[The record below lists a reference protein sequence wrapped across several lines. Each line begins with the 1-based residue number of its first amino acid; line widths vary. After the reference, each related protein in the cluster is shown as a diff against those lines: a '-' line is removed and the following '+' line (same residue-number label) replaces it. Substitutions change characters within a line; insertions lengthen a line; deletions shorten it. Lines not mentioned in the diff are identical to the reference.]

1 MRLQLFN
8 QFNEKFDF
16 NKLSD
21 EELDDVK
28 KDLIQALEEL
38 KLGILQNIE
47 YNTATNKIVFKKDF
61 KNIDVNFIL
70 GVLNKEFGEDSIREL
85 NVEALLRKIS
95 QIIVLKK
102 RNTRRRIKEEFPITL
117 CHSMRESKDKKK
129 LFQMMN
135 TSIKLKVNG
144 QFFQERNTKVKNMT
158 FKLS

>member
-47 YNTATNKIVFKKDF
+47 YSTATNKIVFKKDF
-61 KNIDVNFIL
+61 MNIDVNFIL
-70 GVLNKEFGEDSIREL
+70 GVL
-85 NVEALLRKIS
+85 
-95 QIIVLKK
+95 KK
-102 RNTRRRIKEEFPITL
+102 
-117 CHSMRESKDKKK
+117 
-129 LFQMMN
+129 
-135 TSIKLKVNG
+135 
-144 QFFQERNTKVKNMT
+144 
-158 FKLS
+158 